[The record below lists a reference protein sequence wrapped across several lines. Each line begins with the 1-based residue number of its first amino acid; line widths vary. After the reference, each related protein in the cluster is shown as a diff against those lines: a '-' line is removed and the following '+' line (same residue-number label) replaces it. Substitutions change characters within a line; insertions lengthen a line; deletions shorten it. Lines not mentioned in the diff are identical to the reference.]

1 MLFRKFK
8 ELSNFR
14 DKPIPHL
21 EADTLDKF
29 LGIVQLFFV
38 VLFPLEPPTVFLCQS
53 DIFSR
58 ILTES

>member
-1 MLFRKFK
+1 MLFRKFR

-38 VLFPLEPPTVFLCQS
+38 VLFPLKPPTVFLCQS

-58 ILTES
+58 ISTES